1 MKGSRGVGGERG
13 IIIKKTTGT
22 TGEEMSLL
30 LLPAGHYCGR
40 EYHFKSA
47 KQEGRARWGIKEVR
61 VGPKKKNFFNV
72 LLKAELFC
80 RETPSEISLPPF

>member
-40 EYHFKSA
+40 EV
-47 KQEGRARWGIKEVR
+47 I
-61 VGPKKKNFFNV
+61 
-72 LLKAELFC
+72 
-80 RETPSEISLPPF
+80 PF